1 MKRVAL
7 SLFLASVPAPA
18 FAQAPAIPR
27 APDGHPDFTGN
38 WATRIMTPMERP
50 DGVADLVTDPID
62 IPYAELPAFPV
73 LGVAGHAGSLRLGCI
88 GGRAVALLRGRRHAY
103 ETGDAAAMK
112 GAIRTLAAWGVTTL
126 LLTNAA
132 GSLAPEMPAGSLMLI
147 SDHLNIVQ
155 RTPLHDEPGSAR
167 FIDMVNAYDSTL
179 RDQAAAAVIEA
190 KRTRKDALVGQ
201 QQAKLY
207 ADCLQAT
214 YGRRPV
220 IFCTNGYEH
229 WLWDDAMY
237 PPRPVSGFYK
247 KDELELLHQ
256 RRKSRKKLDEV
267 DVDEGIAGR
276 FYQAR
281 AIRRVGEAFEKDHQ
295 RKALLV
301 MATGS
306 GKTQS
311 LYACLNLLNTAEVN
325 IATVEDPCEIQLQGV
340 NQVNVQDKPGLT
352 FAVALR
358 AFLRQDPDILMVGEI
373 RDLETANIA
382 VQAAQTGHLV
392 LSTLHTNDAPSTL
405 VRLRNMGTATY
416 NIAASVTLITAQRLV
431 RRLCPHCKQK
441 ITLPRETLLQA
452 GLPATLLPTGAIEVY
467 TPQACAQCHKGFAGR
482 TGIFQVMPM
491 SAALQALVLEDASTQ
506 ALAAQAA
513 REGVASLRVA
523 GLRKVMQG
531 ITSLEEVL
539 AATREDDGEAT

>member
-1 MKRVAL
+1 MANMNARMGNGQ
-7 SLFLASVPAPA
+7 SEDAPVV
-18 FAQAPAIPR
+18 QYVQQLL
-27 APDGHPDFTGN
+27 
-38 WATRIMTPMERP
+38 EQ
-50 DGVADLVTDPID
+50 
-62 IPYAELPAFPV
+62 
-73 LGVAGHAGSLRLGCI
+73 
-88 GGRAVALLRGRRHAY
+88 AVALQASDLHFEPYEHHYRVRMRVDGQLREMAKPPMALKDRLASRVKVLSRLDIAEKRLPQDGRMKLQLPNGRAIDLRVSTLPTLFGEKLVIRVLDSAQVQLDLSQLGY
-103 ETGDAAAMK
+103 EPDDLKRLMA
-112 GAIRTLAAWGVTTL
+112 AIRKPHGMVLVT
-126 LLTNAA
+126 
-132 GSLAPEMPAGSLMLI
+132 GP
-147 SDHLNIVQ
+147 
-155 RTPLHDEPGSAR
+155 
-167 FIDMVNAYDSTL
+167 
-179 RDQAAAAVIEA
+179 
-190 KRTRKDALVGQ
+190 
-201 QQAKLY
+201 
-207 ADCLQAT
+207 
-214 YGRRPV
+214 
-220 IFCTNGYEH
+220 
-229 WLWDDAMY
+229 
-237 PPRPVSGFYK
+237 
-247 KDELELLHQ
+247 
-256 RRKSRKKLDEV
+256 
-267 DVDEGIAGR
+267 
-276 FYQAR
+276 
-281 AIRRVGEAFEKDHQ
+281 
-295 RKALLV
+295 
-301 MATGS
+301 TGS

-452 GLPATLLPTGAIEVY
+452 GLPATLLPTSAIEVY

-523 GLRKVMQG
+523 GLRKVLQG
-531 ITSLEEVL
+531 ITSIEEVL

>member
-1 MKRVAL
+1 MAEMNTRMGNGQSEDAPVVQYVQQLLEQAVAIQASDLHFEPYEHHYRVRMRVDGQLREMATPPMAL
-7 SLFLASVPAPA
+7 KDRLASRIKVLSRLDIAEKRLP
-18 FAQAPAIPR
+18 Q
-27 APDGHPDFTGN
+27 DGRMKLLLPSGREIDLRVSTLPTLFGEKLVIRVLDSQQVQLDLRQLGYEPEDLNRLMDAVRMPHG
-38 WATRIMTPMERP
+38 M
-50 DGVADLVTDPID
+50 VLVTGP
-62 IPYAELPAFPV
+62 
-73 LGVAGHAGSLRLGCI
+73 
-88 GGRAVALLRGRRHAY
+88 
-103 ETGDAAAMK
+103 
-112 GAIRTLAAWGVTTL
+112 
-126 LLTNAA
+126 
-132 GSLAPEMPAGSLMLI
+132 
-147 SDHLNIVQ
+147 
-155 RTPLHDEPGSAR
+155 
-167 FIDMVNAYDSTL
+167 
-179 RDQAAAAVIEA
+179 
-190 KRTRKDALVGQ
+190 
-201 QQAKLY
+201 
-207 ADCLQAT
+207 
-214 YGRRPV
+214 
-220 IFCTNGYEH
+220 
-229 WLWDDAMY
+229 
-237 PPRPVSGFYK
+237 
-247 KDELELLHQ
+247 
-256 RRKSRKKLDEV
+256 
-267 DVDEGIAGR
+267 
-276 FYQAR
+276 
-281 AIRRVGEAFEKDHQ
+281 
-295 RKALLV
+295 
-301 MATGS
+301 TGS

-431 RRLCPHCKQK
+431 RCLCRHCKQK
-441 ITLPRETLLQA
+441 ITLPHDALLQA
-452 GLPATLLPTGAIEVY
+452 GLPAAQLPVGGIEVY
-467 TPQACAQCHKGFAGR
+467 APQGCAHCHKGFAGR

-491 SAALQALVLEDASTQ
+491 SAAMRALVLSEASTP

-513 REGVASLRVA
+513 REGVASLRMA